1 MVLVKIFIEIVMRL
15 RIEIAYAV
23 HANALRSTFFVLFLC
38 NLPHLL
44 LSTTMIAH
52 DKDILETVDRHAFDL
67 GHIDSFEYF
76 GWKRNTARRGL
87 TESTRI
93 NSKRR

>member
-1 MVLVKIFIEIVMRL
+1 MVLVKVFIEIVMRL
-15 RIEIAYAV
+15 RIEIADVV
-23 HANALRSTFFVLFLC
+23 HVNTFRRKFFVLFLG

-44 LSTTMIAH
+44 LSTTMITH
-52 DKDILETVDRHAFDL
+52 DKDVLETVSRHAFDL

-76 GWKRNTARRGL
+76 GWKRNTARRGF

-93 NSKRR
+93 HSKRR